1 MNRTEIQEQ
10 VTDLIIRELEKG
22 NVPWHKGWS
31 TAGFLP
37 SNIVSGKAYSGIN
50 ALILSIMGSNYGS
63 PLWMT
68 YKQAQDL
75 GGSVKLGEK
84 GTRITYYS
92 KVAKKDKE
100 TGELESS
107 FALLKSYVVF
117 NVEQC
122 EGVAIPAKY
131 LVERE
136 PVSVLD
142 GVERIL
148 ASYPNRPEI
157 YYSEQGRAYYS
168 PSADSITLPSLAQF
182 DDELEHAYTLTHEL
196 THSTGHES
204 RCNRWEGAKSMQ
216 FGCEDYASEELIA
229 ELGSVMILSEVGI
242 PVNIPNSGAYI
253 KGWLKALKSD
263 KSLVFTAASKASKAV
278 TLMMGEVK
286 EEVSA

>member
-1 MNRTEIQEQ
+1 MKRSEIQEQ
-10 VTDLIIRELEKG
+10 VTDLIIRELEEG
-22 NVPWHKGWS
+22 RVPWHKGWS
-31 TAGFLP
+31 TAGFMP
-37 SNIVSGKAYSGIN
+37 SNIVSGKPYSGIN
-50 ALILSIMGSNYGS
+50 ALILSIVGSQYGS
-63 PLWMT
+63 PLWLT

-75 GGSVKLGEK
+75 GGSVMKGEK
-84 GTRITYYS
+84 GTHITYYS
-92 KVAKKDKE
+92 QIAKKDKE
-100 TGELESS
+100 TGELEST

-136 PVSVLD
+136 PVSVLE

-148 ASYPNRPEI
+148 ASYPNRPEV

-168 PSADSITLPSLAQF
+168 PSADTITLPSLAQF
-182 DDELEHAYTLTHEL
+182 ESELEHAYTLTHEL
-196 THSTGHES
+196 THSTGHTS
-204 RCNRWEGAKSMQ
+204 RLNRWEGAKSMA
-216 FGCEDYASEELIA
+216 FGCEDYASEELVA

-253 KGWLKALKSD
+253 KSWLKALKND
-263 KSLVFTAASKASKAV
+263 TSLVFTASAKASKAV
-278 TLMMGEVK
+278 TLMMGEIK